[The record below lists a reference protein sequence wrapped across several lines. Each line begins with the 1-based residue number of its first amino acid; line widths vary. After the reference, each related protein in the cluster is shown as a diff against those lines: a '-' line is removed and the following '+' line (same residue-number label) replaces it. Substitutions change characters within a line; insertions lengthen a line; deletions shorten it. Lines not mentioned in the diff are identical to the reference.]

1 MEIKSNI
8 LKNKIIFYFILIFSF
23 QVAASPI
30 ELVKLNEKNQLSE
43 FESKNSLSK
52 TNFDFSKIV
61 DGSNK
66 ILSLVDLATTA
77 NKEIYSLADVNNI
90 TLGPGEYIRIQGP
103 DKRKLLFNGSI
114 IIKFQSFPDLE
125 NFAIQH
131 GIEFKTSL
139 SDINMA
145 VFKINNV
152 LDSELTIDNLK
163 EDANIIAIQLDTKDP
178 SIRPN

>member
-1 MEIKSNI
+1 MEINSNI
-8 LKNKIIFYFILIFSF
+8 LKIKVIFYFILTFSF
-23 QVAASPI
+23 QVAANPI
-30 ELVKLNEKNQLSE
+30 ELVKVNEKNQLSE
-43 FESKNSLSK
+43 LETKNPLTN
-52 TNFDFSKIV
+52 TNFDFTKIV

-66 ILSLVDLATTA
+66 ILSLTELPIVN
-77 NKEIYSLADVNNI
+77 NKEIYNLADERNI
-90 TLGPGEYIRIQGP
+90 ILRPGEFIQIQGP

-114 IIKFQSFPDLE
+114 IIKFQSIPDLE

-152 LDSELTIDNLK
+152 LESKLIIDNIK
-163 EDANIIAIQLDTKDP
+163 MDTNIIAIQLDTKDL